1 MDSNQYF
8 FYTVFA
14 RLSSIRRFP
23 KMRGNRRNTKQKTF
37 TFSQMRIKSERVSFC
52 INLLSPLLL
61 LVLAPMLSAQSS
73 GSPDYRAM
81 EAHQHGQAELRILL
95 ETNRVEIEFE
105 SPAFNLVGFEHKAS
119 SSIEK
124 KAVKNAKAFLESPAE
139 LISFGGTAC
148 SPEAIQVDVSSV
160 SNEED
165 KHQHDDE
172 HDHEAEHQHDDEHD
186 EPSHEHETETSHA
199 DIIARYSF
207 SCGNKRDLSYFVINF
222 FRVFPGLEKIKAL
235 WVSETRQG
243 SMQLTQSNRRLD
255 LN

>member
-8 FYTVFA
+8 FYPVFP
-14 RLSSIRRFP
+14 RLSSIRRFS
-23 KMRGNRRNTKQKTF
+23 KMRGNRRNTEQKTF
-37 TFSQMRIKSERVSFC
+37 TFSQLRIKSEPVSFC

-61 LVLAPMLSAQSS
+61 LVLAPMLLAQSS

-95 ETNRVEIEFE
+95 ETNRVEMEFE

-119 SSIEK
+119 SSLEK
-124 KAVKNAKAFLESPAE
+124 KAVKNAKAFLESPAD

-148 SPEAIQVDVSSV
+148 SPAAIQVDVSSV
-160 SNEED
+160 SNQED
-165 KHQHDDE
+165 KHQHDDDE
-172 HDHEAEHQHDDEHD
+172 HDHEAEHQEHD
-186 EPSHEHETETSHA
+186 EPSHEHEHETETSHA
-199 DIIARYSF
+199 DIIARFSF
-207 SCGNKRDLSYFVINF
+207 SCGNKSDLSYFVINF

-235 WVSETRQG
+235 WVSETGQG
-243 SMQLTQSNRRLD
+243 SMQLTRSNRRLD